1 MRAGP
6 DAPRQNKKK
15 DDPMKRILLSILA
28 LTMTL
33 SLSACFEETAAQK
46 AQKKQVAGQMSVK
59 VKAVESVPAPV
70 IDNYQAR
77 EAVAKFM
84 NRVNQKGQVWYVYK
98 ESRAT
103 GEILKAYTSSIYPM
117 SVCSFMTP
125 TEEIQRPSSG
135 VSQYVVTSAIAL
147 DGLYYKGGECPT
159 FFFDLTTDTLVVI
172 DQDAVVSAYDQP
184 LDVDVEITT
193 FRKDTL
199 SES

>member
-1 MRAGP
+1 
-6 DAPRQNKKK
+6 
-15 DDPMKRILLSILA
+15 MKRIFSAILA
-28 LTMTL
+28 LSVAFSIAGCL
-33 SLSACFEETAAQK
+33 PEQSAADR

-59 VKAVESVPAPV
+59 VKAVEAVPAPI

-84 NRVNQKGQVWYVYK
+84 NRVNAKGQVWYVYK
-98 ESRAT
+98 ESRST

-125 TEEIQRPSSG
+125 TEEVKEVRTGGSG
-135 VSQYVVTSAIAL
+135 ANPISVTNAIAL
-147 DGLYYKGGECPT
+147 YGLYYKGGECPT

-184 LDVDVEITT
+184 LDVDVEITS

-199 SES
+199 SQN